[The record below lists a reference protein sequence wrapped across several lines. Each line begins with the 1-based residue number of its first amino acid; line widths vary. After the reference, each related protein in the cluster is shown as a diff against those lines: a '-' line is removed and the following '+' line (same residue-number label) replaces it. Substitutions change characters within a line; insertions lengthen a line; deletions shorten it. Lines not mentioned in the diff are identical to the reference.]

1 MPGLPHAGG
10 TWRFEIS
17 KEEYE
22 GKPAVHETIFRT
34 LHSEG
39 TPLEQDLETIQ
50 DYYFDEFHALLA
62 GRDRTVNKAGEASDT
77 TYPGDP
83 GSGMPD
89 CSGDL
94 YSLKFTYLGTE
105 TVTVPAGTFPD
116 ARKYTRN
123 MSDVPA
129 LSKSGFA
136 TYWFAPGIPVPVR
149 IVTEDPVK
157 GDLLTRELTGWG

>member
-1 MPGLPHAGG
+1 VD
-10 TWRFEIS
+10 
-17 KEEYE
+17 YE
-22 GKPAVHETIFRT
+22 GKPAVHERTYRT
-34 LHSEG
+34 LRSDAGQQG
-39 TPLEQDLETIQ
+39 TEINMETTTDLF
-50 DYYFDEFHALLA
+50 FDEFHVLLSEHA
-62 GRDRTVNKAGEASDT
+62 RTVNKKDGGVAET

-89 CSGDL
+89 CSGNL
-94 YSLKFTYLGTE
+94 FSLRFTYLGTE

-116 ARKYTRN
+116 ARKYKRN

-136 TYWFAPGIPVPVR
+136 TYWFAPGVPVPVR

-157 GDLLTRELTGWG
+157 GDLLTRELKGWG